1 MAGTLKLR
9 VESGEMRTMFSSSG
23 SALSRLSLAINV
35 AEKSSLR
42 ISLPTGAELFNVI
55 VNGKSAE
62 VVKEGDAYWFL
73 VSEAINDKEPAKVQ
87 ITYQMESSEDSSSAI
102 TLLGPTLSI
111 PLENIDWF
119 VMLPDGYGLSSYK
132 SGFDYRDTVN
142 NHHLGGYTDAFKQIK
157 QARYLKL
164 REEGQQELDRAMNW
178 SNTGQLDKANAAL
191 NRVFNNQA
199 VDAASNEDA
208 RVKLERNM
216 TSQAIMGLNTRS
228 QKSYM
233 DNKAMGNTQR
243 DNGALE
249 EAVTRNPFFLGSKNF
264 NPNQI
269 GDYMQGNSDEEIQA
283 MQRIAKKL
291 VKTQLV
297 SNDAGQAVELEILD
311 TRKVLHFHKDLHLA
325 GDRDLAIQIEL
336 DQAVTIGS
344 DNSGSGSNFGL
355 ILILAIC
362 SFLGIWLAKK

>member
-1 MAGTLKLR
+1 M
-9 VESGEMRTMFSSSG
+9 
-23 SALSRLSLAINV
+23 ND
-35 AEKSSLR
+35 
-42 ISLPTGAELFNVI
+42 
-55 VNGKSAE
+55 KSAE
-62 VVKEGDAYWFL
+62 VVKADNAYWFF
-73 VSEAINDKEPAKVQ
+73 VSEAINDNEPAKVQ
-87 ITYQMESSEDSSSAI
+87 ITYEMKADENSSSPI

-119 VMLPDGYGLSSYK
+119 VMLPDGYDLSSYK
-132 SGFDYRDTVN
+132 GAFDYRDTIVN
-142 NHHLGGYTDAFKQIK
+142 DNLGSYTDAFRNIK
-157 QARYLKL
+157 QARYIQL
-164 REEGQQELDRAMNW
+164 REEGKKELDRAMGW
-178 SNTGQLDKANAAL
+178 SNSGQLDKANAAL

-243 DNGALE
+243 ANGALE

-264 NPNQI
+264 NPNQL
-269 GDYMQGNSDEEIQA
+269 GDYMQGNSDEEILA

-291 VKTQLV
+291 VKPQLV
-297 SNDAGQAVELEILD
+297 SSDAGQAVELEILD
-311 TRKVLHFHKDLHLA
+311 SRKVLHFHKDLHLA
-325 GDRDLAIQIEL
+325 GESELAIQIEL
-336 DQAVTIGS
+336 DQSASNIS
-344 DNSGSGSNFGL
+344 DSSNSESNFGL
-355 ILILAIC
+355 ILILAIT